1 MKRLLTILAI
11 LLIAG
16 LSGIAARGLAG
27 VGQEPAPASQEPP
40 AKQEAPPKEVPHIML
55 AGVKIPLEEAE
66 RKNPVKPTGESIEA
80 GKRFYK
86 TQCAMC
92 HGDNG
97 DGKGELA
104 VELKMDLR
112 DWTDPASLKD
122 FSDGALFYVLT
133 KGNEK
138 MPGQE
143 GRMKAPQQWNVVN
156 FIRSV
161 AKKET
166 VKAEEKKP
174 Q

>member
-1 MKRLLTILAI
+1 MKKFLTILTI

-16 LSGIAARGLAG
+16 LSGIAMRGIA
-27 VGQEPAPASQEPP
+27 GQEPTPATQD
-40 AKQEAPPKEVPHIML
+40 APPPKADVPHITL
-55 AGVKIPLEEAE
+55 GGVKVPGEEAG
-66 RKNPVKPTGESIEA
+66 RKNPVKPTEESIES

-97 DGKGELA
+97 DGKGELG

-112 DWTDPASLKD
+112 DWTDPATLKTV
-122 FSDGALFYVLT
+122 SDGALFYILT

-143 GRMKAPQQWNVVN
+143 GRMKAEQQWNVVN

-166 VKAEEKKP
+166 AKAEEKKP